1 MLLTSVK
8 EVGYVNREYYSHSLC
23 GSKTYDY
30 GHLHHYGTVTE
41 LAPSVIPHTH
51 KFYRDTSYNDSHSHP
66 YYTETGPAILTKD
79 GRHYHEYCA
88 KVQYA
93 DNHTHYIYG
102 YTSTD

>member
-1 MLLTSVK
+1 
-8 EVGYVNREYYSHSLC
+8 VNQQYHSHSLC
-23 GSKTYDY
+23 GTTSYNY

-41 LAPSVIPHTH
+41 LAPSVVPHTH
-51 KFYRDTSYNDSHSHP
+51 KYCGDTSYNHDHTHP
-66 YYTETGPAILTKD
+66 YYAETGPVILTKD